1 MAESYLAL
9 GSNQNDRLANMR
21 AAIMALHAHPKIR
34 VDFETGIAALYET
47 TPVGVSHAQPLYLNS
62 AVRVSTPLAPQ
73 ALLQAILS
81 IEDSLGRV
89 RRRRGEQR
97 MIDIDLLLYSDLII
111 EDGDL
116 SLPHPR
122 LHERRFVLEPLCEIA
137 PDCIHPVL
145 ELTISALTIQ
155 ANRCSSPQAITPVC
169 DRRWWHG

>member
-21 AAIMALHAHPKIR
+21 AAIMALNAHAQIR

-47 TPVGVSHAQPLYLNS
+47 TPVGVCHSQPLYLNS
-62 AVRVSTPLAPQ
+62 AVRVSTSLAPQ

-97 MIDIDLLLYSDLII
+97 VIDIDLLLYSDLII

-122 LHERRFVLEPLCEIA
+122 LHERRFVL
-137 PDCIHPVL
+137 
-145 ELTISALTIQ
+145 
-155 ANRCSSPQAITPVC
+155 
-169 DRRWWHG
+169 RRR